1 MSVRSE
7 RHEQTLVVTIDRPD
21 QRNAVDATVA
31 QGVEA
36 ALDDAEQDDA
46 IRSVVITGA
55 GDRAFCAGADLKAVA
70 ANPDPSLLL
79 TERGG
84 FAGIVRRRFPKIVI
98 AAVNGAALAGGF
110 EIVLAC
116 DLVVAAEHATFGI
129 PEVKRGL
136 IAGAGGLIRLPQRL
150 PLPLALELAV
160 TGDPIDAAR
169 AHQLGLVNRLVPGD
183 QVLATALELAA
194 TIATNAPV
202 AVRESK
208 AVILDSLELDED
220 SRWERSDDAGATILS
235 TEDLMEG
242 IIAFAERRAPV
253 WKGR

>member
-1 MSVRSE
+1 MSVRAE
-7 RHEQTLVVTIDRPD
+7 RHDQTLVVTIDRPD
-21 QRNAVDATVA
+21 QRNAVDHTVA
-31 QGVEA
+31 EGIEA
-36 ALDDAEQDDA
+36 ALDEAERADA
-46 IRSVVITGA
+46 ICSVVITGA

-70 ANPDPSLLL
+70 TNPDPSFLV

-136 IAGAGGLIRLPQRL
+136 VAGAGGLIHLPQRL

-169 AHQLGLVNRLVPGD
+169 AHELGLVNRLVPGE
-183 QVLATALELAA
+183 QVLDAALELAA
-194 TIATNAPV
+194 TIAANAPI

-208 AVILDSLELDED
+208 AVMLDSLGLDED
-220 SRWERSDDAGATILS
+220 GRWERSEAAGAMILQ

-242 IIAFAERRAPV
+242 VVAFAERRPPV